1 MSRSPIRYS
10 PSTGGFYRTDIHSEA
25 MPDDVVSVGV
35 MRHAELLA
43 AQGSRRIIA
52 GPDGKP
58 ALKPVHKVRRADV
71 LARMI
76 AAVKREAARRILAIA
91 SLERQA
97 NDNAAL
103 ALAALDGNAS
113 AAAEAACARRA
124 SIDAVRAA
132 SNAIETAIGGWSLAA
147 LTSFEPAA
155 DARWP
160 QEA

>member
-10 PSTGGFYRTDIHSEA
+10 PSIGGFYRTDIHGDA
-25 MPDDVVSVGV
+25 MPSDVVSVGV

-43 AQGSRRIIA
+43 AQGSRRIVA

-58 ALKPVHKVRRADV
+58 TLTPLRKITRDDQ
-71 LARMI
+71 LARAI
-76 AAVKREAARRILAIA
+76 ATVKREAGRRILAIA

-97 NDNAAL
+97 NDAAAL
-103 ALAALDGNAS
+103 AIAAIDGAS
-113 AAAEAACARRA
+113 PEADAARARRA

-132 SNAIETAIGGWSLAA
+132 SNAIETAIAGWSLAVLKKYDA
-147 LTSFEPAA
+147 VA

-160 QEA
+160 QEG